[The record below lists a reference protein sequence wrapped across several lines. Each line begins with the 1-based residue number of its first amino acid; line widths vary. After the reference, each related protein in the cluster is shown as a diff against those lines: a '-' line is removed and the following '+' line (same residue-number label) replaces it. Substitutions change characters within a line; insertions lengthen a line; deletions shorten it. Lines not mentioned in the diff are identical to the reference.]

1 MEDNSQNIIH
11 AFAKDL
17 KRIRIEKGYRTQKD
31 FAFSIGLRPST
42 YGGYEA
48 GVKIP
53 REDKLIKISEAL
65 DYDFRQL
72 LHSIQ
77 KGNKKETID
86 SASQQKEKL
95 NKIEVVA
102 TIKPEY
108 RSFSEISKKLM
119 EFYILWTK
127 KISVID
133 EFPVLQ
139 YYLED
144 NSYEIS
150 LHGLNFISLKSNS
163 PYDNS
168 FVQILGPPSFYYLNQ
183 GQGLQLYNTIW
194 INFNL
199 SEYEQAKLIPSITN
213 NLEHIFPYNPRL
225 SWLFDFQK
233 NFNL

>member
-1 MEDNSQNIIH
+1 MEDNSQDIINE
-11 AFAKDL
+11 FAKDL
-17 KRIRIEKGYRTQKD
+17 KRIRMEKGYRTQKD

-77 KGNKKETID
+77 KGDKKETID
-86 SASQQKEKL
+86 STSQKKEKL
-95 NKIEVVA
+95 NKKDVVA
-102 TIKPEY
+102 IPKPEY
-108 RSFSEISKKLM
+108 RNFSDICKKIT

-139 YYLED
+139 YYLEET
-144 NSYEIS
+144 SYEIS
-150 LHGLNFISLKSNS
+150 LHGPNFISLKSNS

-168 FVQILGPPSFYYLNQ
+168 FIQILGPPSFYFLSH
-183 GQGLQLYNTIW
+183 GAGLQLYNTIW

-199 SEYEQAKLIPSITN
+199 SEYDQAKLIPSITN
-213 NLEHIFPYNPRL
+213 NFDQIISSNPRL
-225 SWLFDFQK
+225 SWLYNFQK
-233 NFNL
+233 SFNL